1 MNNELNNQGVNNNQN
16 EQNIGSQPNVIEQNN
31 PYITS
36 SSNNI
41 QNNGNNQQ
49 PQIKHFVSLIFAL
62 INYFVLARFVV
73 TLGLIATIV
82 SKSSFGFYLK
92 LILIFLYLIGT
103 IAWIFIAGWKVCK
116 YNRISKIIYLI
127 VAAIL
132 AFMLG
137 KSIYDAFNNNSNNK
151 NISNTPKD
159 NTVNQEVEKEKFNTA
174 VKNAIKLVQMEWM
187 VDSLKDETEHE
198 CYISFDDNK
207 DHDYSYEC
215 KKIESPQTGPIRYV
229 ALISKTGKV
238 TQITAITN
246 DFFVEIKGENIIP
259 ETIDKEYYRVN
270 HSING
275 LIVSKKDDGFII
287 ELDNQ
292 LNRDVNR

>member
-16 EQNIGSQPNVIEQNN
+16 EQNIESQPNVIEQNN
-31 PYITS
+31 PYVTS

-41 QNNGNNQQ
+41 RNNGNNQQ

-116 YNRISKIIYLI
+116 YNKISKIIYLI
-127 VAAIL
+127 VSVIL

-137 KSIYDAFNNNSNNK
+137 KSIYDAFNNNSNK

-159 NTVNQEVEKEKFNTA
+159 NTVNQEVEKENFKTT
-174 VKNAIKLVQMEWM
+174 VKNAIKNVQMEWM
-187 VDSLKDETEHE
+187 EDSLKDETEHE

-215 KKIESPQTGPIRYV
+215 KKMESNQTETIRYV

-238 TQITAITN
+238 TQITAINN
-246 DFFVEIKGENIIP
+246 DFFVEIKGENILP

-270 HSING
+270 RSISG

-287 ELDNQ
+287 DLDNKI
-292 LNRDVNR
+292 NR